1 MKILVVDDDPVMVSS
16 FELSLEPLGHVL
28 ASAANQ
34 VEAESRLRDEA
45 YDVVLLDQNLEGP
58 GGGPVGLNLIE
69 SVRAWSP
76 GATIFVISGNWNEP
90 NAVQAALEK
99 GADDYLVKGPHLN
112 VLLAAKL
119 RHVDAS
125 LTQRWVGGPSD
136 ALLEKRISDTWR
148 QLQVES
154 NPQRKGA
161 LLEDLMVGL
170 LRAVGGFREV
180 TARRSNDI
188 EELDVVAFAAD
199 VCWHRQ
205 SPLWLLECK
214 NWSGPVGR
222 DELDVL
228 VGKMARRHEL
238 CKIGIMVAWSGVSR
252 PFARTAARQDWILC
266 VVDREDLQALVGAPD
281 RAAVLQKWVDRATL
295 AEA

>member
-1 MKILVVDDDPVMVSS
+1 MMSCCWTRISKDRG
-16 FELSLEPLGHVL
+16 E
-28 ASAANQ
+28 
-34 VEAESRLRDEA
+34 
-45 YDVVLLDQNLEGP
+45 
-58 GGGPVGLNLIE
+58 GPVGLNLIE
-69 SVRAWSP
+69 SVRTWSP

-119 RHVDAS
+119 RQVDAS

-148 QLQVES
+148 QLLVES

-180 TARRSNDI
+180 TARRGNDI
-188 EELDVVAFAAD
+188 EELDVVAFAD
-199 VCWHRQ
+199 DERWHRQ
-205 SPLWLLECK
+205 SPVWLLECK

-228 VGKMARRHEL
+228 VGKMARRHER
-238 CKIGIMVAWSGVSR
+238 CNIGMMVAWNGVSQ
-252 PFARTAARQDWILC
+252 PFAKTAARQGWILC
-266 VVDREDLQALVGAPD
+266 VVVRADLQELVGAPD